1 MKRKTLYTLL
11 LCLTT
16 LTSYA
21 QPKFASKVSKGIVSL
36 NTYDRQGNLMRQG
49 TAFFVGTNGEAVADY
64 RLFKNAYQ
72 ASIVDA
78 SGKQIDVDC
87 ILGAD
92 DTYSMVRFHVNTK
105 GNAIIPSVTSFQ
117 PMNSTVF
124 VLGRKSGGVLSDVQ
138 ATVADTAMIQGKYVY
153 YGLNKTVDEAL
164 IGAPVF
170 NESGTL
176 VGMLH
181 PQIGDKNYVLD
192 IRFRNELKIQPFPTS
207 SASVALGNIFIPKAL
222 PDTQEEALV
231 YLYTKSRSASNEE
244 YMDMVNRFV
253 TAYPKN
259 AEGYLRRATPLI
271 DLTRSM
277 RLIVICSNTFRWSM
291 TRPLAITMWH
301 LSSLTNFVCNQT
313 LPMRSG
319 TRM

>member
-92 DTYSMVRFHVNTK
+92 E
-105 GNAIIPSVTSFQ
+105 
-117 PMNSTVF
+117 
-124 VLGRKSGGVLSDVQ
+124 LS
-138 ATVADTAMIQGKYVY
+138 ADEFDCFCV
-153 YGLNKTVDEAL
+153 
-164 IGAPVF
+164 
-170 NESGTL
+170 GT
-176 VGMLH
+176 
-181 PQIGDKNYVLD
+181 
-192 IRFRNELKIQPFPTS
+192 
-207 SASVALGNIFIPKAL
+207 
-222 PDTQEEALV
+222 
-231 YLYTKSRSASNEE
+231 
-244 YMDMVNRFV
+244 
-253 TAYPKN
+253 
-259 AEGYLRRATPLI
+259 
-271 DLTRSM
+271 
-277 RLIVICSNTFRWSM
+277 
-291 TRPLAITMWH
+291 
-301 LSSLTNFVCNQT
+301 
-313 LPMRSG
+313 
-319 TRM
+319 